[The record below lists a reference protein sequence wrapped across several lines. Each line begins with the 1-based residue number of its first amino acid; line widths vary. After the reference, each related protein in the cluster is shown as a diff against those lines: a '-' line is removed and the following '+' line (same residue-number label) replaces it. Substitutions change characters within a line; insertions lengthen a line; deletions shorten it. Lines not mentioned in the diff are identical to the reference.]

1 MEVRKISN
9 TKNII
14 CLVIGGGMLFIC
26 VISILVGIFFEKRK
40 WLSQSSDLF
49 FLLLGVIGI
58 LLILIGIVNIVSNI
72 ETNKYLKNT
81 PYSLDYQKEISTY
94 TIIGKDKK
102 KPKNGALKFYK
113 YSEWKDYIEKTF
125 KDIIDDEDAYRYMI
139 RRLRNKE
146 SYKELIISAVIPIE
160 VGMFSTFYSAG
171 NNVSEFGTSISIL
184 ISAIILSII
193 VTVNY
198 LECKGTYVNIDGIRE
213 FLSTLSY
220 PLYFLDFET
229 MQPVIPLFLGTK
241 PYQQIPFQYSLHYIE
256 SAGAPLLHKEFLAE
270 SGENPLRAI
279 AEALCRDIPMNVCV
293 TAYNKSFECSR
304 IKELAV
310 MFTDL
315 AEHLL
320 NIRDNIKDLLDPFQA
335 GHYYNR
341 AMGGSFSIKSVLP
354 AIFPN
359 DPKLNYHNLE
369 GVHNGSEA
377 MTIFPRIKD
386 MPAEEQKKAR
396 HNLLKY
402 CELDTYAM
410 VKVWG
415 ELVRIVEGDTED
427 GD

>member
-58 LLILIGIVNIVSNI
+58 LLILTGIVNIVSNI

-125 KDIIDDEDAYRYMI
+125 KDIIDVEDAYRYMI

-198 LECKGTYVNIDGIRE
+198 LECKEEIGFI
-213 FLSTLSY
+213 S
-220 PLYFLDFET
+220 DFNE
-229 MQPVIPLFLGTK
+229 I
-241 PYQQIPFQYSLHYIE
+241 
-256 SAGAPLLHKEFLAE
+256 
-270 SGENPLRAI
+270 
-279 AEALCRDIPMNVCV
+279 
-293 TAYNKSFECSR
+293 
-304 IKELAV
+304 
-310 MFTDL
+310 
-315 AEHLL
+315 
-320 NIRDNIKDLLDPFQA
+320 
-335 GHYYNR
+335 
-341 AMGGSFSIKSVLP
+341 
-354 AIFPN
+354 IFPS
-359 DPKLNYHNLE
+359 KIH
-369 GVHNGSEA
+369 
-377 MTIFPRIKD
+377 RK
-386 MPAEEQKKAR
+386 
-396 HNLLKY
+396 
-402 CELDTYAM
+402 
-410 VKVWG
+410 
-415 ELVRIVEGDTED
+415 
-427 GD
+427 